1 MSVWKRVSYF
11 DEKVGEKIGKSVKT
25 IFSILSNL
33 LMKEKEIAFKRREKI
48 S

>member
-11 DEKVGEKIGKSVKT
+11 DEKVGDKLDISAKK

-33 LMKEKEIAFKRREKI
+33 LMKEKEIALKRREKI
-48 S
+48 I